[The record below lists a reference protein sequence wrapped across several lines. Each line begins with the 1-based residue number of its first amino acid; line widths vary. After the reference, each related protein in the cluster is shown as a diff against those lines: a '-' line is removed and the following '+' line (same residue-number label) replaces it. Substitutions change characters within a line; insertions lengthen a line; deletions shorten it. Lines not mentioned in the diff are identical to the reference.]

1 MKSLTNQAIS
11 DFKDAGVT
19 VYFGVQGGACARIIE
34 AVIND
39 NCKYIP
45 VLNEQAAGYAAHGYF
60 LTHGMPAGIILT
72 TGPGVTNSIS
82 GIASCYYDSVPLLVL
97 MGQVKA
103 SSNLANT
110 FSTKMHGFQELPHI
124 DLVKPV
130 SNVALSIY
138 SEADYESQR
147 DAIFHLLQEKNKV
160 ISIEIQD
167 DVQRIDVKKMK
178 SISKLTKTKNN
189 ELINKGNQAKL
200 DSDLL
205 ILGAGCRDSLSE
217 SDIENINLSEVPVVL
232 SWGAQSLSS
241 KLKYCKGLFGTHTP
255 GNANE
260 LVKKSVSPIVVGC
273 SLLQHQIGKDHKL
286 FLPKAKLITFVNSNP
301 AESHRA
307 FSIFGDR
314 LFPYLSDASEFF
326 KRNSLFFTNKLNS
339 IENEQ
344 FNTGNHVV
352 PNILS
357 DVIKT
362 FSKYGTNIF
371 TDAGATL
378 SWSYQAMNMDN
389 NWKLGSKM
397 YSSFN
402 LHPMGFSN
410 CALVGSGVNSND
422 ITLAIIGDGSVPMNC
437 QELAHLKNNNNL
449 KIVVI
454 DNKGYG
460 IIRQMQD
467 DFYGGVYLG
476 SSFETES
483 SLPYFSIEKI
493 VKGFDL
499 SSIVVNNADYD
510 LKLIDNFFNGDDQIL
525 IFNVNENLKVS
536 TDFYGWS

>member
-1 MKSLTNQAIS
+1 MKSLTNQIIS
-11 DFKDAGVT
+11 DFKDADVT

-34 AVIND
+34 AVIKN

-72 TGPGVTNSIS
+72 SGPGVTNSIS
-82 GIASCYYDSVPLLVL
+82 GIASCYYDSVPLVVL
-97 MGQVKA
+97 MGQVNA
-103 SSNLANT
+103 PLNLAKT

-130 SNVALSIY
+130 SSVSLSIR

-147 DAIFHLLQEKNKV
+147 YAIFHLLEEKKKV
-160 ISIEIQD
+160 VSIEIQD
-167 DVQRIDVKKMK
+167 DVQRIEIKKMK
-178 SISKLTKTKNN
+178 SISKLTKITNN
-189 ELINKGNQAKL
+189 ELLNKNNQAKL
-200 DSDLL
+200 ESDLL

-217 SDIENINLSEVPVVL
+217 ADIDNINLSEVPVVL

-241 KLKYCKGLFGTHTP
+241 QLKYCRGLFGTHTP
-255 GNANE
+255 GVANE

-273 SLLQHQIGKDHKL
+273 SLLQHQIGKNQKL

-301 AESHRA
+301 SENHRA

-326 KRNSLFFTNKLNS
+326 RRNSLIINKKLNS

-344 FNTGNHVV
+344 YNIGNPVV

-357 DVIKT
+357 DVIKK

-437 QELAHLKNNNNL
+437 QELAHLKNKKNL

-460 IIRQMQD
+460 IIRQTQD

-483 SLPYFSIEKI
+483 PLPYFSIGKI
-493 VKGFDL
+493 AKGFDL
-499 SSIVVNNADYD
+499 TYKVVKNTDYD
-510 LKLIDNFFNGDDQIL
+510 LKLIDNFFTGDDQIL
-525 IFNVNENLKVS
+525 IFDVNSNHKVL
-536 TDFYGWS
+536 TDFYNS